1 MKHTPSME
9 SMVKDYL
16 CYRRHLG
23 FDLSREG
30 TQLLSFARFADQAG
44 HNGPVTEKLAL
55 SWARASQHAC
65 RLTWAR
71 RLGVVQRFARYRLQ
85 FDPHTEVPPSG
96 LFGPTSRRLVPH
108 IYSSEEI
115 VDLLAA
121 TAELRSKNGL
131 RSATYEAF
139 LGLIAAT
146 GLRLSEALELRR
158 SDVNLSNGLI
168 TIQQTKFQKSR
179 LVPLHDS
186 TTLVLRRY
194 ACFRDRKV
202 SFPKSDSFFLSARG
216 ATLDP
221 RTVEYTFGRLRKR
234 LGWIARGSY
243 RFPRIQDLRHT
254 FICRRLVNWYQQSV
268 DVDNAILAL
277 STYVGHTQV
286 TDTYW
291 YITAIPELMAIA
303 TKRFERFVKGDT
315 K

>member
-1 MKHTPSME
+1 MTRTPSME

-23 FDLSREG
+23 FSLCKEG
-30 TQLLSFARFADQAG
+30 SQLLSFARFADHAR
-44 HNGPVTEKLAL
+44 HKGPLTLKLAV
-55 SWARASQHAC
+55 SWARASAHAC

-71 RLGVVQRFARYRLQ
+71 RLGVVRRFAQYRLQ
-85 FDPHTEVPPSG
+85 FDPHIEVPPPG

-108 IYSSEEI
+108 IYSKEEI
-115 VDLLAA
+115 ADLVAA
-121 TAELRSKNGL
+121 AAELKSKNGL
-131 RSATYEAF
+131 RAATYEAF

-146 GLRLSEALELRR
+146 GLRLSEALKLLR
-158 SDVNLSNGLI
+158 SDVDLTNGLM
-168 TIQQTKFQKSR
+168 TIRQTKFQKSR
-179 LVPLHDS
+179 LVPLHS
-186 TTLVLRRY
+186 SATQVLRRY
-194 ACFRDRKV
+194 ARFRDQKV
-202 SFPKSDSFFLSARG
+202 SFPESDSFFLSARG

-221 RTVEYTFGRLRKR
+221 RTVEYTFAHLRKR

-254 FICRRLVNWYQQSV
+254 FICHRLVSWYQQGV

-291 YITAIPELMAIA
+291 YVTAIPELMAIA
-303 TKRFERFVKGDT
+303 TGRFERFAKGDT